1 MQSEKMQD
9 ERLKA
14 FKALVDESVKGIKD
28 GVMVQVNQV
37 EHIVQHCEQKVARCE
52 TAAAIIIAV
61 KEVYD
66 PQVEK
71 I

>member
-1 MQSEKMQD
+1 MQD

-37 EHIVQHCEQKVARCE
+37 EHIVQHCE
-52 TAAAIIIAV
+52 
-61 KEVYD
+61 
-66 PQVEK
+66 
-71 I
+71 